1 MLEKTSYPFNHL
13 TLPWRAYQWTGFC
26 MVGTAVINVISAWMS
41 LPKGVFGRL
50 LHICDRNFC
59 ENSSRLF
66 NYFHKEAPSLMS
78 ERVLDTPWL
87 LMLIDTN
94 LWRVFF
100 KSGTVLIT
108 EPAPIGVLKRRYF
121 ENMQQIYRR
130 TPMLKCDFNTV
141 AVRTEVFLIKAV
153 LKTCSKFT
161 GKHLWESAISVK
173 LLCNKGQL
181 VL

>member
-108 EPAPIGVLKRRYF
+108 EPATHRCSQKKVFWKYAANLQKNTHAEVRFQYSCCPHGGFLNKSCS
-121 ENMQQIYRR
+121 ENMQQIYRK
-130 TPMLKCDFNTV
+130 TPMRKCDFSKV
-141 AVRTEVFLIKAV
+141 AL
-153 LKTCSKFT
+153 
-161 GKHLWESAISVK
+161 
-173 LLCNKGQL
+173 Q
-181 VL
+181 